1 MWPYYAIEK
10 KAKSGRLKGHHQPV
24 GDSEEQSV
32 HLYPEELKYILDIRR
47 PHGSLGFPE
56 ANLNYVR
63 SDRTPRPEPVAHPN
77 DTWLFRFTTAKSIF
91 PNGDKMVYGLW
102 DVAAPVGH
110 PSWKKGSPTIEGG
123 HLSRQGYDVVEEVQE
138 DIRRTIGEGG
148 EEMYTYQI
156 LESNYY
162 GAINNKV
169 VRI

>member
-1 MWPYYAIEK
+1 MWPYNAIEK
-10 KAKSGRLKGHHQPV
+10 KAKSGSLKGHHQPV

-32 HLYPEELKYILDIRR
+32 HLYPEELKYILDIRP
-47 PHGSLGFPE
+47 PHGSPDFPE
-56 ANLNYVR
+56 ENLNYVR
-63 SDRTPRPEPVAHPN
+63 SDSGEKVELLQQ
-77 DTWLFRFTTAKSIF
+77 TWLFRFTTAKSIF

-123 HLSRQGYDVVEEVQE
+123 HLSTSTHDMSEKDQR

-148 EEMYTYQI
+148 EDMYTYQI
-156 LESNYY
+156 LASNYF

-169 VRI
+169 VRV